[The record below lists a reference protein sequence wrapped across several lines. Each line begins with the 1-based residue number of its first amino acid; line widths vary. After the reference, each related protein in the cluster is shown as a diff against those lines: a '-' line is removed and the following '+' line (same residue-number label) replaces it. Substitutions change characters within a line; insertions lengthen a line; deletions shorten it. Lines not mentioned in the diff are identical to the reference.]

1 MSEFGQVVKE
11 GAQEVG
17 KKAVWGI
24 KRILLFTLLLG
35 VLAGAGYMLW
45 SNYTYSKGTRT
56 GYLIK
61 ISYKGVLLKTFEG
74 QLNLG
79 GFQQPGQ
86 PAVMGNV
93 WEFSV
98 PKREVYE
105 KLQQYEGKQVTLHYK
120 EKIRAMPWQGDTN
133 YFVYDVDPVK

>member
-17 KKAVWGI
+17 RKAVWGI
-24 KRILLFTLLLG
+24 RRILLFALVLG
-35 VLAGAGYMLW
+35 VLAGGIYLLW
-45 SNYTYSKGTRT
+45 SNYTYSEGTRT

-61 ISYKGVLLKTFEG
+61 ISRKGVLLKTFEG

-86 PAVMGNV
+86 PAVMGNI

-98 PKREVYE
+98 RDRAVFE
-105 KLQQYEGKQVTLHYK
+105 KLQQVEGKQVTLFYK

-133 YFVYDVDPVK
+133 YFVYAVEPVR